1 LVHLTITKSSA
12 NGENMNRRNFL
23 PVIIL
28 GLFVPWAVKS
38 FGRSQSKEWAG
49 LLEQSWNVVNDKY
62 YDNYFHGLN
71 WRQIYEKQRSSKY
84 TSVTEAYAA
93 IRSMLKQLK
102 DPAIR
107 LLSPEQVAAFTSELS
122 GRSYS
127 GIGLPELLSIDT
139 DSRTGLITIVTPLL
153 DTPAARAGLQPGDV
167 IVAVD
172 GVNTSD
178 LELAEVTMKLR
189 GQSKTSV
196 RLMLMRA
203 NQKFNVTIQRETIQ
217 SLTVQSLMKS
227 AGSQKIGYIS
237 FAQFLPSVV
246 SEIQK
251 AIEDLSRQGADSLV
265 LDLRNNPGG
274 DVATGQKIAGMFLGK
289 TAIATI
295 RGRNGEI
302 TRMMGTSD
310 KITTKPLVVLV
321 NRGTASFAEV
331 LASALQENRRA
342 KIVGGKTFGKSLMQ
356 SLSYLAD
363 KSALVVPVGQIYT
376 LKGTKILDNGII
388 PDVIV
393 NQQLSS
399 VSTRTSIS
407 LLKSSVI
414 ARTSL
419 QDLQF
424 QKAIKNNIS

>member
-1 LVHLTITKSSA
+1 
-12 NGENMNRRNFL
+12 MNRRKFL

-38 FGRSQSKEWAG
+38 LGRNQSNDWSA
-49 LLEQSWNVVNDKY
+49 LLEQAWNIVNDKY
-62 YDNYFHGLN
+62 YDNSFRGLN
-71 WRQIYEKQRSSKY
+71 WRQIYEKQQSSKY
-84 TSVTEAYAA
+84 TSATEAHGA

-107 LLSPEQVAAFTSELS
+107 LLSPEQATAFTAELS

-139 DSRTGLITIVTPLL
+139 DSRTGLITIVTPLS
-153 DTPAARAGLQPGDV
+153 DTPAARAGLQPGDM

-172 GVNTSD
+172 GVNTHG
-178 LELAEVTMKLR
+178 LELAAVAMKLR
-189 GQSKTSV
+189 GQLKTSV
-196 RLMLMRA
+196 KLMVMRA
-203 NQKFNVTIQRETIQ
+203 SQKFNVTIQRETIQ
-217 SLTVQSLMKS
+217 SSAVQSSIKLV
-227 AGSQKIGYIS
+227 GSKKIGYLA

-246 SEIQK
+246 SEVQK
-251 AIEDLSRQGADSLV
+251 AIEDLSRQGVDSLV

-302 TRMMGTSD
+302 SQMMATSN

-331 LASALQENRRA
+331 LASALQENQRA
-342 KIVGGKTFGKSLMQ
+342 KIVGVKTFGKSLIQ
-356 SLSYLAD
+356 GLSYLND
-363 KSALVVPVGQIYT
+363 QSALVVPVGQIHT
-376 LKGTKILDNGII
+376 LKGKKILDNGIV

-393 NQQLSS
+393 NQQLTPVLNPRSIDLAQ
-399 VSTRTSIS
+399 TSP
-407 LLKSSVI
+407 
-414 ARTSL
+414 
-419 QDLQF
+419 QDLQL
-424 QKAIKNNIS
+424 QKAINLISDR